1 MRATTTSLSL
11 SLVLGAAA
19 CSGSSP
25 ARGPAVGA
33 DELVARPAPGMDL
46 AGPVAPPAAVAAVAG
61 AAPEPLDL
69 GVDRPAVAV
78 DVPAPPRG
86 GAAAFTFG
94 EDRRGWVTRIPET
107 NQLPSVAYGD
117 GRIYVSGGFESVSF
131 YALDAK
137 DGRVVWASQQL
148 EDNGPTAPIFEDD
161 RVVFNTESCTLFV
174 MEAATGKKIW
184 FKYLGDPTL
193 SQPAVTEG
201 LVYAAHPSAGGHNLT
216 AYKVKNG
223 DVVWTRAIGNEL
235 LAAPVIH
242 GDSVYAT
249 NLNGRVY
256 RFRHR
261 TGKLVWAKSLKA
273 TTAPWLDGD
282 KLYVTRR
289 APRAEQTIVVSIADG
304 AVIGEHAPVPAKYL
318 ADIPTNLNDWKK
330 VWAFEGSRPVVAD
343 GVKYEAMAGYVQAGD
358 PSTGDARW
366 KRRWADGP
374 DKRSLGAVAL
384 AGPQVVVSTRG
395 GEIFGLD
402 IDTGYTL
409 WAYDVGKTIVAQPIV
424 ADGWVYA
431 STTDGTVIA
440 LEVADSSLDGW
451 HMWGGNPHHNG
462 PVSEDS

>member
-1 MRATTTSLSL
+1 MRTP
-11 SLVLGAAA
+11 LVGSCLALAAA
-19 CSGSSP
+19 CSGSDPARSP
-25 ARGPAVGA
+25 AAPVA
-33 DELVARPAPGMDL
+33 DVIRPAPGMDL
-46 AGPVAPPAAVAAVAG
+46 AGPVAPPAITPVVAAAS
-61 AAPEPLDL
+61 AEPLDL
-69 GVDRPAVAV
+69 GVDRPAVPV

-94 EDRRGWVTRIPET
+94 DDRRGWVTRIPET

-148 EDNGPTAPIFEDD
+148 EDNGPTAPIFEDE

-174 MEAATGKKIW
+174 MEAATGRKVW

-201 LVYAAHPSAGGHNLT
+201 LVYAAHPSASGHNLT

-223 DVVWTRAIGNEL
+223 AVVWTRRIGNEL

-282 KLYVTRR
+282 KLYVSRR
-289 APRAEQTIVVSIADG
+289 ASRAEQTIVVSIEDG
-304 AVIGEHAPVPAKYL
+304 SVIGEHAPVPAKYL

-343 GVKYEAMAGYVQAGD
+343 GVKYEAMAGFVQAAD
-358 PSTGDARW
+358 PATGAARW
-366 KRRWADGP
+366 KRRWADAP
-374 DKRSLGAVAL
+374 DKRALGAVAL

-395 GEIFGLD
+395 GAIFGLD

-409 WAYDVGKTIVAQPIV
+409 WAYDVGTPIVAQPIV

-440 LEVADSSLDGW
+440 LEVSDSSLDGW

-462 PVSEDS
+462 PVAEGS